1 MEGGVLETV
10 KSLAKRICVL
20 LFSNLLVECIFPVVD
35 RSLNW
40 VRFGE
45 SSLGYERAI
54 EMFVIYFVCFIY
66 VSRLMG
72 LEFEH
77 HHFTPYYS
85 CSGFIRYLMHQHLKE
100 PLIRVR
106 NFAVE
111 VASSAWQ
118 GCVSMERK
126 TKVMLCALG
135 VAVGLLLLIRW
146 DGRRRGRGR
155 TALPEPKGQVVQ

>member
-1 MEGGVLETV
+1 MEGGVVETV

-20 LFSNLLVECIFPVVD
+20 LFSNLLVECVFPVVD

-54 EMFVIYFVCFIY
+54 EMFIFYFLCFIY

-85 CSGFIRYLMHQHLKE
+85 CSGFIRYLMHQHFKE
-100 PLIRVR
+100 ILIRIR
-106 NFAVE
+106 AFAVE
-111 VASSAWQ
+111 VTNSVWQ
-118 GCVSMERK
+118 GCANMERK
-126 TKVMLCALG
+126 TKVMLCAFG
-135 VAVGLLLLIRW
+135 AAVGLLLLIRW
-146 DGRRRGRGR
+146 DSSRRGRGR
-155 TALPEPKGQVVQ
+155 AMPP